1 MTCSVSRA
9 DPLPLLSPH
18 SLHRVPKMRANILL
32 ITSLKPVSKSA
43 HGTSQA
49 NLNQDYEKTRYSQT
63 SVAFTMVAPYA
74 SLTTTS
80 VAFVV
85 QHSPL
90 DSVSFM

>member
-1 MTCSVSRA
+1 MTYSVSRT
-9 DPLPLLSPH
+9 DPHPLLSPH
-18 SLHRVPKMRANILL
+18 SLHGVPKMRANILL

-49 NLNQDYEKTRYSQT
+49 KLNQDYKKTRCSQA

-85 QHSPL
+85 QDSLL